1 MRYYVSIINVK
12 THWGFSVRT
21 YPASATQTSYTVPPP
36 TSIIGS
42 LACAHSA
49 LKNNHREYTWEDQLP
64 EGLPPKF
71 LKEDREYMWE
81 DQKQFYSYVAEF
93 VDNFNIVYAT
103 ACILSEL
110 RTSTLQT
117 IRYFTM
123 PYQAPE
129 KDVETFSKHLKVSEM
144 FAPIQLGYVVYDQL
158 ALIIISGKEIPT
170 NVLWSVT
177 RLGSKESIISVS
189 NVTKKEVKLKKV
201 SKGEYVKVNTYVP
214 LDLGV
219 VEAPS
224 SFVMEKIPFPTTKD
238 DWISWFSFRKQKVI
252 EKTVVI
258 PLPPVNVNFKILK
271 DCYEV
276 SLNGYTI
283 VLPHI

>member
-1 MRYYVSIINVK
+1 MKYYVSVINVK

-21 YPASATQTSYTVPPP
+21 YPASATQISYTAPPP

-42 LACAHSA
+42 LACAYSA
-49 LKNNHREYTWEDQLP
+49 LKNNHREYMWGDQ
-64 EGLPPKF
+64 EH
-71 LKEDREYMWE
+71 
-81 DQKQFYSYVAEF
+81 FYSYVAEF
-93 VDNFNIVYAT
+93 VDDFNIVYAT

-123 PYQAPE
+123 PYQAPK
-129 KDVETFSKHLKVSEM
+129 KDIETFSKHLKVSEM

-158 ALIIISGKEIPT
+158 ALIIVSGKEIPT

-177 RLGSKESIISVS
+177 RLGSKESIISVN
-189 NVTKKEVKLKKV
+189 NVIKKEIKLRKI
-201 SKGEYVKVNTYVP
+201 SKGEYIKVNTYVP

-224 SFVMEKIPFPTTKD
+224 SFVMEKMPFPITKN
-238 DWISWFSFRKQKVI
+238 DWMEWFSFREQKII

-258 PLPPVNVNFKILK
+258 PLPPVNVNFKTLK
-271 DCYEV
+271 DCYEA

-283 VLPHI
+283 LLP